1 MRKTVFA
8 ILATTALLS
17 TGMLATRAEAMTPA
31 PLAVAAPDTDLVQQ
45 AAVVCG
51 PHGCVHRPT
60 RPRPPAWNTGGPGW
74 GGGWGGGWN
83 TWNGCPPGQTRQ
95 GGRCAPYRWGGSGYR
110 WGW

>member
-17 TGMLATRAEAMTPA
+17 TGMIATRVEAMTPS
-31 PLAVAAPDTDLVQQ
+31 PLGAAAANTDLVQQ

-51 PHGCVHRPT
+51 PRGCVHRPT
-60 RPRPPAWNTGGPGW
+60 PIRRPLWNSW

-83 TWNGCPPGQTRQ
+83 TWNGCRPGWTRQ
-95 GGRCAPYRWGGSGYR
+95 GGRCAPYRWG
-110 WGW
+110 W